1 MKLELDIQ
9 IIQLEQD
16 NRYTKIIGFKFLI
29 V

>member
-16 NRYTKIIGFKFLI
+16 NHYTKIIGNKFLI